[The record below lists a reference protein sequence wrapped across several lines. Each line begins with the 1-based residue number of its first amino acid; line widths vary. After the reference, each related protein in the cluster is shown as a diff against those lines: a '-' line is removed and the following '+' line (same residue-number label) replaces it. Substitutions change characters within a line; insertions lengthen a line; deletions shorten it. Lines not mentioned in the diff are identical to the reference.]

1 MHIFFIKK
9 TDFPCLHQM
18 HSSHTVL
25 RQPFIKHLCCLLY
38 VLLMCVCTCS
48 SLSNVFALFT
58 GLPPKQ
64 SSIVPPPFEPNTS
77 CSSSR
82 NSHADGLHD
91 KTCGNRLS
99 EGSQPATREVTQEVK
114 LSLSVPLRVR
124 VDHKPY
130 RARNQNNKGAIVGG
144 GARDS
149 VAAAGGS
156 VGVGKYLENLLLIQR
171 GSHTLGGEGSKC

>member
-25 RQPFIKHLCCLLY
+25 RQPFIRHLCCLLY

-77 CSSSR
+77 CSSSL
-82 NSHADGLHD
+82 NSHADGLND

-130 RARNQNNKGAIVGG
+130 RARNQNNKGAFVGG
-144 GARDS
+144 
-149 VAAAGGS
+149 
-156 VGVGKYLENLLLIQR
+156 R
-171 GSHTLGGEGSKC
+171 GTR